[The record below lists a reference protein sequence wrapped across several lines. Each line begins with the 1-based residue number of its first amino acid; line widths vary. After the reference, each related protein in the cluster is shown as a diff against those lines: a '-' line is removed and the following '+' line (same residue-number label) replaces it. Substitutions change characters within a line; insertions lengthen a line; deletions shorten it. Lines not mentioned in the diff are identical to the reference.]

1 MRSRSLALSAVLLC
15 APLATALA
23 QAAATPAPAP
33 AGLRGDVLAQLDDA
47 AGKLQQLAQAIPQ
60 DKFTWRPGAGV
71 RSVSEVLMHV
81 AGGNYYV
88 LSFAGVKAPSGQPA
102 EASVTDKAQVV
113 EQLRRS
119 FDHARAAIRAMTDAD
134 LDKPTTMFG
143 QRTTY
148 RGVILTTATHA
159 HEHLGQLIAYAR
171 VNGVTP
177 PWSMAS
183 GGGGGQ

>member
-1 MRSRSLALSAVLLC
+1 MKAMLFALVTLA
-15 APLATALA
+15 APV
-23 QAAATPAPAP
+23 AAAQTPSAAPAPAP
-33 AGLRGDVLAQLDDA
+33 AGIRGDVLAQLDDA

-81 AGGNYYV
+81 GGGNYYI
-88 LSFAGVKAPSGQPA
+88 LTFAGIKHA
-102 EASVTDKAQVV
+102 EGAMGGEKSVTDKAQVL

-119 FDHARAAIRAMTDAD
+119 FDFARAAIRAMPDAD

-143 QRTTY
+143 QSTTY
-148 RGVILTTATHA
+148 RNVILTTATHA

-171 VNGVTP
+171 MNSVVP

-183 GGGGGQ
+183 GGGQ